1 MKYLYTLFFLFISL
15 SILGQDLYPVKVNGL
30 WGYINSKGKLK
41 IKCQYTQAFDFT
53 ESLAIVEKNGKFG
66 AINQK
71 GKVII
76 PFQFD
81 NINPFKGEVAEATLA
96 DSALILDK
104 KGNILIASSDK
115 YYYSIYSEYNII
127 QKSRSIDSIFLYDI
141 YGNLLYKDTTEVYI
155 SEGLIAK
162 KQKNKYGFIDSNGK
176 VIIDFIYEDAK
187 KFTEGLAAVK
197 KDSKYGFI
205 NKKGEEVI
213 PFSHSYANPFE
224 GGYASVYIPNLESEQ
239 EENNLIG
246 IIDKKGDF
254 VIAPVFDIISE
265 YNIELNIVLAVKVQ
279 TDFPSLDEQQLYGIY
294 DLNGKLLYSD
304 KYSFLYFIDKKN
316 GIIEALTDSDEF
328 IILDRYRN
336 ITKNAIKFDDIT
348 SITSNANR
356 KIIPIFIG
364 GNKFSIYKKDSDTKM
379 GYINQKGEI
388 VWQPTN

>member
-1 MKYLYTLFFLFISL
+1 MKYLYTLLFLSISL

-53 ESLAIVEKNGKFG
+53 ENLAIVEKNGKVG

-71 GKVII
+71 GKVVI
-76 PFQFD
+76 PFQFH
-81 NINPFKGEVAEATLA
+81 NINPFQGEVAEATLA

-104 KGNILIASSDK
+104 KGNVLIASSDK

-127 QKSRSIDSIFLYDI
+127 QKSRNIDSIFLYNI
-141 YGNLLYKDTTEVYI
+141 YGNLLYKDNTEVYI

-162 KQKNKYGFIDSNGK
+162 KQNNKYGFIDSNGK

-197 KDSKYGFI
+197 KDGKYGFI

-213 PFSHSYANPFE
+213 PFSYSYANPFE
-224 GGYASVYIPNLESEQ
+224 GEYASVHIPNLDSEQ
-239 EENNLIG
+239 EDNLIG

-254 VIAPVFDIISE
+254 VIAPVFDIISD
-265 YNIELNIVLAVKVQ
+265 YNIELNIVLAVKAQ
-279 TDFPSLDEQQLYGIY
+279 ADFPSLDEQQLKGIY
-294 DLNGKLLYSD
+294 DLNGNLLYPD
-304 KYSFLYFIDKKN
+304 KYSFLLFLNKEN
-316 GIIEALTDSDEF
+316 GMIGALTDSEEF
-328 IILDRYRN
+328 ILLDRYKN
-336 ITKNAIKFDDIT
+336 IIKNAIEFDDIT
-348 SITSNANR
+348 SITLNANR

-388 VWQPTN
+388 VWKPTN